1 MALGYPNL
9 PLMLSHIQVF
19 ALADLFTWNVLLN
32 LVLSVE
38 ILPILPDP
46 TMNTTFLM
54 KPCQISLNLV
64 IFLFK
69 GLSSGLHSSLVAF
82 VMFTLDPGN
91 FMLLEE
97 QHTHTHTH
105 TEHWTVWSIRGNF
118 RMGIRK
124 SGIWSQNNHSVILGK
139 SYLYTP
145 KETLVSG
152 W

>member
-69 GLSSGLHSSLVAF
+69 GISSGLHSSLVAF
-82 VMFTLDPGN
+82 VMFTLDPGS

-105 TEHWTVWSIRGNF
+105 THTALSSAIYQGQLQDGNQE
-118 RMGIRK
+118 
-124 SGIWSQNNHSVILGK
+124 IWNLVPEQPLCNLGQV
-139 SYLYTP
+139 LFIHA
-145 KETLVSG
+145 
-152 W
+152 